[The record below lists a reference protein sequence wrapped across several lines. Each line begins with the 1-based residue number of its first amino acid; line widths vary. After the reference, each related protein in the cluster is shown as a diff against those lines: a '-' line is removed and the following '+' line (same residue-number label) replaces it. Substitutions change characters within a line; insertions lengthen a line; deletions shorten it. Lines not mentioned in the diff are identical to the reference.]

1 MYSIEFI
8 FHSFLSKNNIISFLK
23 IYEMHILQNLIDS
36 KWDFQYLP
44 T

>member
-36 KWDFQYLP
+36 K
-44 T
+44 